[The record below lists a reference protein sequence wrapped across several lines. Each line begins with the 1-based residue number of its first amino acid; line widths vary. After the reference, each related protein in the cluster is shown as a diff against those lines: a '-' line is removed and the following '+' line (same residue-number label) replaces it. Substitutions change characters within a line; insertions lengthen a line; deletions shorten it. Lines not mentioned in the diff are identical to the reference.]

1 MAIASDKTKQ
11 YLQMLGEK
19 FDINKFYEFI
29 NDLLNLDSSNIIN
42 GKKQIPTSEQ
52 YKNYIDTTQLY
63 AKYEDDKRRK
73 IGVLI
78 IKLKDNKLPA
88 NARTLQRNYI
98 AHLLDS
104 SGYNLDATLAV
115 IYSQTEDTWRLSFV
129 KQELDF
135 AEGKLKTKFTPAKR
149 YSYLFGKDEPNHTA
163 KEQLLDLLEN
173 NNKQYTIEE
182 IEEKFSVEKVTKDF
196 FENYKEN
203 YLKLKETLEGNEE
216 FVSEANR
223 CDFTSEEFTK
233 KLMGQIVFIYF
244 LQKKGWLG
252 VRLVPQ
258 VLSIEDYTSIY
269 NKCDVIQ
276 KKIMDKYYITFN
288 GSKKIKKDLLEK
300 YNDNKQE
307 IESLSDIFVNTSFN
321 SKWGSGQ
328 KRFIRTI
335 FDNCINRKKNFFD
348 DYLEPFFYDGLNH
361 KRKNQYFSLFNCKIP
376 FLNGGL
382 FEPLDNYQW
391 EVARFNID
399 NEIFSNKEKTG
410 ILDFFDRY
418 NFTMNEEEPLE
429 KDVAVDPEMLG
440 KIFENL
446 LDVKDRKSKGAF
458 YTPREIVHYMCQ
470 ESIANFLVNKVG
482 VKYEEIKDF
491 IQYGELIRDLD
502 LKDATKDTH
511 LLGDSVFNNIVQI
524 DKALENIKIA
534 DPAVGSGAFPLGILN
549 EIVKMRD
556 ILTSYML
563 IYNKLGLFGKIYP
576 EEQITNNKRSIYNMK
591 WNTIKNSIYAVDI
604 ENSAVDITKLRLWL
618 SIVVDQTDDPEPLPN
633 LNCKIMQG
641 NSLVDEYNGIKLIDK
656 KFIEELKDREN
667 VKFNASSGII
677 KDLKGH
683 KQYISSNQIEFGDG
697 QKKVQIDDLI
707 RLKQELY
714 GENEPSRKKVLLEKI
729 QTARNELLRLNF
741 ADTNKEK
748 ELFEIDKS
756 HNKPYFAWMLEF
768 IEVFIENDGFDIVI
782 GNPPYVSTKGITETD
797 KKNLV
802 RIYGFS
808 DDLYYHFIIFGLEIL
823 NQHGINTMITP
834 DTYFTTLTKKDLRK
848 SILNNKLIQLI
859 DLGYDIFDSALVS
872 TAISVIEKSNK
883 DNNDEHEIL
892 VIDVKGE
899 KSILKGKKYQ
909 LKQIEYK
916 TSINQAFYI
925 PDIMNKRINEKLYV
939 NHMYLLEKY
948 WNMINTSRN
957 IEKNIESIE
966 NYRKTLK
973 VGDWTIVGLVTEGGQ
988 GLATSNNGKFL
999 GIKKGTK
1006 EAQRALMAR
1015 KEKLKEFNKNMKTDY
1030 EMPENEYDVWNLF
1043 ESLKEK
1049 YGRDIFGQGF
1059 VYKIIDNNL
1068 IADVETLDNE
1078 SKINGINNEKCF
1090 VPYDKGDKDGNR
1102 WFFETPFYICWS
1114 RDNVKFL
1121 RTNSGK
1127 KGKGMPV
1134 VRNSQFYFKEGFCYM
1149 DVNTYY
1155 LKCRK
1160 KGKSIHD
1167 VMGMSFFTCMDIIP
1181 EYYLICIIN
1190 SEIIARLVFNFLNN
1204 TSHFQIND
1212 CRMLPIPVPSDKQ
1225 LKKSKELYAS
1235 AEFIQKQYFDNVIT
1249 KEEKEQKLNI
1259 IQKEVD
1265 EFVLKLY
1272 GLE

>member
-19 FDINKFYEFI
+19 FNIDNFCVFI
-29 NDLLNLDSSNIIN
+29 KDLLNLDSSNIIN
-42 GKKQIPTSEQ
+42 GQKSKATSEQ
-52 YKNYIDTTQLY
+52 YKKYIDSTQLY

-78 IKLKDNKLPA
+78 IKLQDNKLPA

-98 AHLLDS
+98 AHLLDA
-104 SGYNLDATLAV
+104 YNLDASLSA
-115 IYSQTEDTWRLSFV
+115 IYSETDDTWRLSFV

-135 AEGKLKTKFTPAKR
+135 GDGKLKAKFTPAKR

-163 KEQLLDLLEN
+163 NEQLLDLLDN

-203 YLKLKETLEGNEE
+203 YLKLKETLECNEE
-216 FVSEANR
+216 FVCEANR

-258 VLSIEDYTSIY
+258 LLSIEDYTSIY

-276 KKIMDKYYITFN
+276 KKIIDKYYITFN

-321 SKWGSGQ
+321 SRWGSGQ

-391 EVARFNID
+391 EIARFNID
-399 NEIFSNKEKTG
+399 NEIFSNKEETG

-482 VKYEEIKDF
+482 VKYEEIKEF
-491 IQYGELIRDLD
+491 IQYGEMIRDID
-502 LKDATKDTH
+502 LKEATKDSH
-511 LLGDSVFNNIVQI
+511 LVGDTIFDNVIQI
-524 DKALENIKIA
+524 DRALENIKIA

-563 IYNKLGLFGKIYP
+563 IYNRLGIFGKKYP

-683 KQYISSNQIEFGDG
+683 KHYISGNQIEFGDG

-714 GENEPSRKKVLLEKI
+714 GENEPSRKKSLLEKI
-729 QTARNELLRLNF
+729 ETARNELLRLNF

-768 IEVFIENDGFDIVI
+768 IEVFISNNGFDIVI
-782 GNPPYVSTKGITETD
+782 GNPPYGEIIKENKKYFSNNFESTEGKFEIYKYFIEFGIKLT
-797 KKNLV
+797 N
-802 RIYGFS
+802 IYGALSYITPNTWLKLNSFTK
-808 DDLYYHFIIFGLEIL
+808 LRKIIFENYQL
-823 NQHGINTMITP
+823 NTVSKCLFNV
-834 DTYFTTLTKKDLRK
+834 
-848 SILNNKLIQLI
+848 
-859 DLGYDIFDSALVS
+859 FDSATVDTNIFIITHGNNKNINIIDENLQYLKS
-872 TAISVIEKSNK
+872 MEFKEDNNYAISLEEKSKTIEKIEESNITLNDISEIWQGLIAYGKK
-883 DNNDEHEIL
+883 DQPRIYSSNIRKDDSWKKLLYGKDISKYEIIWSGEYLQYGEWLHRPRPSYIFEREKIL
-892 VIDVKGE
+892 VQRIRNPKLKNRIVATIDNEQYVNGTGLSNILINDSNYNIKFILGLINSKLINFWFKFYYQDVNIKPEQLRTIPLPKKRNSELE
-899 KSILKGKKYQ
+899 KVIIQEVEYMLNNNKEAEANMQNIDKAIYSIYGLSK
-909 LKQIEYK
+909 EE
-916 TSINQAFYI
+916 
-925 PDIMNKRINEKLYV
+925 INEV
-939 NHMYLLEKY
+939 END
-948 WNMINTSRN
+948 NM
-957 IEKNIESIE
+957 
-966 NYRKTLK
+966 
-973 VGDWTIVGLVTEGGQ
+973 EG
-988 GLATSNNGKFL
+988 
-999 GIKKGTK
+999 
-1006 EAQRALMAR
+1006 
-1015 KEKLKEFNKNMKTDY
+1015 
-1030 EMPENEYDVWNLF
+1030 
-1043 ESLKEK
+1043 
-1049 YGRDIFGQGF
+1049 
-1059 VYKIIDNNL
+1059 
-1068 IADVETLDNE
+1068 
-1078 SKINGINNEKCF
+1078 
-1090 VPYDKGDKDGNR
+1090 
-1102 WFFETPFYICWS
+1102 
-1114 RDNVKFL
+1114 
-1121 RTNSGK
+1121 
-1127 KGKGMPV
+1127 
-1134 VRNSQFYFKEGFCYM
+1134 
-1149 DVNTYY
+1149 
-1155 LKCRK
+1155 
-1160 KGKSIHD
+1160 
-1167 VMGMSFFTCMDIIP
+1167 
-1181 EYYLICIIN
+1181 
-1190 SEIIARLVFNFLNN
+1190 
-1204 TSHFQIND
+1204 
-1212 CRMLPIPVPSDKQ
+1212 
-1225 LKKSKELYAS
+1225 
-1235 AEFIQKQYFDNVIT
+1235 
-1249 KEEKEQKLNI
+1249 
-1259 IQKEVD
+1259 
-1265 EFVLKLY
+1265 
-1272 GLE
+1272 

>member
-19 FDINKFYEFI
+19 FNIDNFCVFI
-29 NDLLNLDSSNIIN
+29 KDLLNLDSSNIIN
-42 GKKQIPTSEQ
+42 GQKSKATSEQ
-52 YKNYIDTTQLY
+52 YKKYIDTTQLY

-78 IKLKDNKLPA
+78 IKLQDNKLPA

-98 AHLLDS
+98 AHLLDA
-104 SGYNLDATLAV
+104 YNLDASLSA
-115 IYSQTEDTWRLSFV
+115 IYSETDDTWRLSFV

-135 AEGKLKTKFTPAKR
+135 GDGKLKAKFTPAKR

-163 KEQLLDLLEN
+163 NEQLLDLLDN

-203 YLKLKETLEGNEE
+203 YLKLKETLECNEE

-258 VLSIEDYTSIY
+258 LLSIEDYTSIY
-269 NKCDVIQ
+269 NTCDVIQ
-276 KKIMDKYYITFN
+276 KKILDKYYITFN

-335 FDNCINRKKNFFD
+335 FDNCINRKRNFFD

-391 EVARFNID
+391 EIARFNID
-399 NEIFSNKEKTG
+399 NEIFSNKEETG

-482 VKYEEIKDF
+482 VKYEEIKEF
-491 IQYGELIRDLD
+491 IQYGEMIRDID
-502 LKDATKDTH
+502 LKEATKDSH
-511 LLGDSVFNNIVQI
+511 LVGDTIFDNVIQI
-524 DKALENIKIA
+524 DRALENIKIA

-563 IYNKLGLFGKIYP
+563 IYNRLGMFGKKYT

-683 KQYISSNQIEFGDG
+683 KQYISGNQIEFGDG

-714 GENEPSRKKVLLEKI
+714 GENEPSRKKSLLEKI
-729 QTARNELLRLNF
+729 ETARNELLRLNF

-782 GNPPYVSTKGITETD
+782 GNPPYGAELKENEKRII
-797 KKNLV
+797 KKNIKDTSNMNTAALFIDYAKNV
-802 RIYGFS
+802 WGNGIVS
-808 DDLYYHFIIFGLEIL
+808 FII
-823 NQHGINTMITP
+823 P
-834 DTYFTTLTKKDLRK
+834 K
-848 SILNNKLIQLI
+848 SILYSEKWY
-859 DLGYDIFDSALVS
+859 DLVLAMYKNTNTI
-872 TAISVIEKSNK
+872 
-883 DNNDEHEIL
+883 
-892 VIDVKGE
+892 IDVE
-899 KSILKGKKYQ
+899 KAFEKVKLEQVCFIYN
-909 LKQIEYK
+909 KQK
-916 TSINQAFYI
+916 TVTQ
-925 PDIMNKRINEKLYV
+925 
-939 NHMYLLEKY
+939 
-948 WNMINTSRN
+948 
-957 IEKNIESIE
+957 
-966 NYRKTLK
+966 YR
-973 VGDWTIVGLVTEGGQ
+973 GI
-988 GLATSNNGKFL
+988 KFL
-999 GIKKGTK
+999 NNVFLKDRLISIDYV
-1006 EAQRALMAR
+1006 
-1015 KEKLKEFNKNMKTDY
+1015 EKLKAWICDIDITEEKILNKIMKKDNLKRISEFCVTKRGFGIQSSLKSQGEQRVIGGINIKRFYDEGEKGFVDREYILKNEKKLKFLMQPKIISQDLIAHIQNPMPHIKITSTYDKEGNIIGLDTVQNTIINKDIDVDY
-1030 EMPENEYDVWNLF
+1030 RYLLALLNSNFVNWFAYKFVYCSAIRTMHFDNNYIGKIYIPIITKSEQQEIIEIVQKIETSFVEEEVNGLLNDLNNKIYELYDLDENE
-1043 ESLKEK
+1043 KK
-1049 YGRDIFGQGF
+1049 YI
-1059 VYKIIDNNL
+1059 
-1068 IADVETLDNE
+1068 E
-1078 SKINGINNEKCF
+1078 
-1090 VPYDKGDKDGNR
+1090 
-1102 WFFETPFYICWS
+1102 
-1114 RDNVKFL
+1114 
-1121 RTNSGK
+1121 
-1127 KGKGMPV
+1127 
-1134 VRNSQFYFKEGFCYM
+1134 
-1149 DVNTYY
+1149 
-1155 LKCRK
+1155 
-1160 KGKSIHD
+1160 
-1167 VMGMSFFTCMDIIP
+1167 
-1181 EYYLICIIN
+1181 
-1190 SEIIARLVFNFLNN
+1190 
-1204 TSHFQIND
+1204 
-1212 CRMLPIPVPSDKQ
+1212 
-1225 LKKSKELYAS
+1225 
-1235 AEFIQKQYFDNVIT
+1235 QYFI
-1249 KEEKEQKLNI
+1249 
-1259 IQKEVD
+1259 
-1265 EFVLKLY
+1265 
-1272 GLE
+1272 

>member
-19 FDINKFYEFI
+19 FNIDNFCVFI
-29 NDLLNLDSSNIIN
+29 KDLLNLDSSNIIN
-42 GKKQIPTSEQ
+42 GQRSKATSEQ
-52 YKNYIDTTQLY
+52 YKKYIDSTQLY

-78 IKLKDNKLPA
+78 IKLQDNKLPA

-98 AHLLDS
+98 AHLLDA
-104 SGYNLDATLAV
+104 YNLDASLSA
-115 IYSQTEDTWRLSFV
+115 IYSETDDTWRLSFV

-135 AEGKLKTKFTPAKR
+135 GDGKLKAKFTPAKR

-163 KEQLLDLLEN
+163 NEQLLDLLDN

-196 FENYKEN
+196 FENYKES
-203 YLKLKETLEGNEE
+203 YLKLKETLECNEE

-258 VLSIEDYTSIY
+258 LLSIEDYTSIY

-276 KKIMDKYYITFN
+276 KKIIDKYFITFN

-321 SKWGSGQ
+321 SRWGSGQ

-399 NEIFSNKEKTG
+399 NEIFSNKEETG

-482 VKYEEIKDF
+482 VKYEEIKEF
-491 IQYGELIRDLD
+491 IQYGELIRDVD
-502 LKDATKDTH
+502 LKDATKETH
-511 LLGDSVFNNIVQI
+511 LVGDSIFNNIIQI
-524 DKALENIKIA
+524 DKALENVKIA

-563 IYNKLGLFGKIYP
+563 IYNRLGLFGKKYS

-618 SIVVDQTDDPEPLPN
+618 PIVVDQTDDPEPLPN

-641 NSLVDEYNGIKLIDK
+641 NSLVDEYNGIKLIDE
-656 KFIEELKDREN
+656 KFIEELKDRDN
-667 VKFNASSGII
+667 VKLNDGGKI
-677 KDLKGH
+677 KDKN
-683 KQYISSNQIEFGDG
+683 KYIDVSANQIQFGDG
-697 QKKVQIDDLI
+697 QKKAQIDDLI
-707 RLKQELY
+707 NLKQELY
-714 GENEPSRKKVLLEKI
+714 GENEPSRKKALLEKI
-729 QTARNELLRLNF
+729 ETARNELLRLNF
-741 ADTNKEK
+741 AGTNKEK
-748 ELFEIDKS
+748 ELLEIDKS

-782 GNPPYVSTKGITETD
+782 GNPPYVSVKGISAEE
-797 KKNLV
+797 K
-802 RIYGFS
+802 
-808 DDLYYHFIIFGLEIL
+808 DLYRNLFKVGQGRFNLFTLMIE
-823 NQHGINTMITP
+823 NGINLLKNNGCLSYIQP
-834 DTYFTTLTKKDLRK
+834 DGLYTNIEY
-848 SILNNKLIQLI
+848 SICRELILKETILKQVVT
-859 DLGYDIFDSALVS
+859 FDERVFENASVD
-872 TAISVIEKSNK
+872 TAITVI
-883 DNNDEHEIL
+883 
-892 VIDVKGE
+892 VKGKE
-899 KSILKGKKYQ
+899 DK
-909 LKQIEYK
+909 
-916 TSINQAFYI
+916 N
-925 PDIMNKRINEKLYV
+925 RI
-939 NHMYLLEKY
+939 
-948 WNMINTSRN
+948 
-957 IEKNIESIE
+957 
-966 NYRKTLK
+966 K
-973 VGDWTIVGLVTEGGQ
+973 VI
-988 GLATSNNGKFL
+988 
-999 GIKKGTK
+999 
-1006 EAQRALMAR
+1006 
-1015 KEKLKEFNKNMKTDY
+1015 KNMKTNVI
-1030 EMPENEYDVWNLF
+1030 ELQQSEILNNENYLIPIKLNQEDSSIINKIKNSSQYTIGDFLEIQQGIIYSGTPKEEIFSNAKLNDKYKK
-1043 ESLKEK
+1043 SLD
-1049 YGRDIFGQGF
+1049 GRDVSKWYINWEDKQENRYIEYTNKLHRPREERLFLAQEKLLLPRKSTKIYCGYDNEQYYALNTAYVCLLEKKTPVSDVKLKYILAILNSKLVNYYYEALYLGWQIVIPALKAIPV
-1059 VYKIIDNNL
+1059 VYNKEIQEQIINKVDIILNSKGKDISAEEKDLDNL
-1068 IADVETLDNE
+1068 IYQLYNI
-1078 SKINGINNEKCF
+1078 SKEE
-1090 VPYDKGDKDGNR
+1090 V
-1102 WFFETPFYICWS
+1102 
-1114 RDNVKFL
+1114 
-1121 RTNSGK
+1121 
-1127 KGKGMPV
+1127 
-1134 VRNSQFYFKEGFCYM
+1134 
-1149 DVNTYY
+1149 
-1155 LKCRK
+1155 
-1160 KGKSIHD
+1160 
-1167 VMGMSFFTCMDIIP
+1167 DII
-1181 EYYLICIIN
+1181 ER
-1190 SEIIARLVFNFLNN
+1190 RL
-1204 TSHFQIND
+1204 
-1212 CRMLPIPVPSDKQ
+1212 
-1225 LKKSKELYAS
+1225 
-1235 AEFIQKQYFDNVIT
+1235 
-1249 KEEKEQKLNI
+1249 
-1259 IQKEVD
+1259 
-1265 EFVLKLY
+1265 
-1272 GLE
+1272 